1 MNTTDA
7 LRKINALIAK
17 AEDASVTEAE
27 AGAFMAKAQQLMID
41 MAISS
46 AELREAA
53 TANDKPAEIP
63 IKLDFEYSPSDS
75 NAAGKRALLH
85 EIARAS
91 RVRMINFPMR
101 RGEAKQR
108 FGATNVASQWCGLV
122 GYQSDID
129 GVILMY
135 ASLLI
140 QGFRFGAVD
149 FKSGT
154 SYGVKRSR
162 FMTSYLMGFGQTVGT
177 RMREMNEAAKVST
190 NALIVRTEENVNEA
204 FHGFFPS
211 TRRGNS
217 RVRAS
222 GAYYAGQAGGQRA
235 DIGRPSVSG
244 GSRRQIG
251 G

>member
-1 MNTTDA
+1 MDASKA
-7 LRKINALIAK
+7 LRIINGLIAK
-17 AEDASVTEAE
+17 AEGTDNEIEA
-27 AGAFMAKAQQLMID
+27 ATFMAKAQQMMID

-46 AELREAA
+46 AELREAKSA
-53 TANDKPAEIP
+53 TDGPAEKP
-63 IKLDFEYSPSDS
+63 VLFDFEYSPSDS
-75 NAAGKRALLH
+75 NAAGKRSLLH

-91 RVRMINFPMR
+91 RLRMINYPMR
-101 RGEAKQR
+101 RGEAIRR

-129 GVILMY
+129 GVLVMY

-140 QGFRFGAVD
+140 QGFRFGAID

-154 SYGVKRSR
+154 SFGVKKSR
-162 FMTSYLMGFGQTVGT
+162 FMTSYLMGFGATVGE
-177 RMREMNEAAKVST
+177 RMRAMNEEQKVTT
-190 NALIVRTEENVNEA
+190 NALIVRTQENVNEA
-204 FHGFFPS
+204 FSDFFPN

-217 RVRAS
+217 RVKAS
-222 GAYYAGQAGGQRA
+222 GAYFAGQAGGQRA

-244 GSRRQIG
+244 SARRQIG